1 MEEIGLWGGEISW
14 EETLPSGGGCV
25 WRGGGG
31 LSKFSAGEEGTS
43 SKENPEQ
50 FLVDFQDNVDR

>member
-1 MEEIGLWGGEISW
+1 MEEIGLWGGGEISW
-14 EETLPSGGGCV
+14 EETLPSGGVCV
-25 WRGGGG
+25 GALPSGGDTGG
-31 LSKFSAGEEGTS
+31 LFTS

>member
-14 EETLPSGGGCV
+14 EETLPSGGVCV
-25 WRGGGG
+25 WGVGF
-31 LSKFSAGEEGTS
+31 SKFSAGEEGTS